1 MAEIGS
7 VIDGKYEILTEI
19 GHGGMSVVYLAMDT
33 HLNKQWAVKE
43 IKKKG
48 SGKNDEIVVNS
59 LLAEANREDCSKNS
73 RVLKAHKYSIFGNL
87 LSIRKMQDVGISRPI
102 CCYTSKLIRKKEIE
116 QAIFIYNLI

>member
-7 VIDGKYEILTEI
+7 VIDGKYEILREI

-48 SGKNDEIVVNS
+48 SGKNDEIIVNS
-59 LLAEANREDCSKNS
+59 LLAEANLMKRLDHAAAENCRYYRQWSNDLC
-73 RVLKAHKYSIFGNL
+73 RDGLH
-87 LSIRKMQDVGISRPI
+87 RR
-102 CCYTSKLIRKKEIE
+102 
-116 QAIFIYNLI
+116 